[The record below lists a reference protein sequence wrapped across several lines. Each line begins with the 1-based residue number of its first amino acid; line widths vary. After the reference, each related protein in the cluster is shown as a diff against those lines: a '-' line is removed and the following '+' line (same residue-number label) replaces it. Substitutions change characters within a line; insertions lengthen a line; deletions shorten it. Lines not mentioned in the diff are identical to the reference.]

1 MSSAGH
7 LRDFSNFFGG
17 NDNYHDDV
25 IAKCNKVNL
34 LTKEHL
40 EKLHFYSDI
49 KGGSHNKNIEK
60 EASGKA

>member
-1 MSSAGH
+1 MEISVT
-7 LRDFSNFFGG
+7 FFLG
-17 NDNYHDDV
+17 NDYYLGDV

-40 EKLHFYSDI
+40 LEKLHFHSDI
-49 KGGSHNKNIEK
+49 KELSHNKNIEK